1 MKRWFMKILKY
12 TLYLLVTLKVC
23 RQYHT
28 SVYIA
33 SLIKSAINNIIV
45 FLLEIMFVYLRCTV
59 IHLVFGEFQLASD
72 IHINL
77 KVL

>member
-45 FLLEIMFVYLRCTV
+45 FLLEIMFV
-59 IHLVFGEFQLASD
+59 
-72 IHINL
+72 
-77 KVL
+77 